1 MRPPATVWVPA
12 IESDGS
18 SSSPSR
24 SETSDE
30 VLRKAQLDLN
40 RRDSGLTC
48 MGWAPEAK
56 LAASVGGFNNG
67 NPNAKETTSVE
78 EVSKQLKCFKE
89 DLTKEEGQRLEIFG
103 QNKREDKK
111 DSKFL
116 KFLGF
121 MWSPLSWV
129 MEATAIMTIALA
141 NEGGK
146 PLVYPDI
153 IGFIDENNAGN
164 VVAALMANLVS
175 KTKVLRDRKWSEKE
189 AAILVPEDLINIK
202 LGDIV
207 PADARLLEG
216 DPLKI
221 NQATLTGVSLP
232 FTKNPGDETFAGP
245 TCKQGKIEAV
255 VMATGI
261 YTLCGKAA
269 HLVDSTWSLWPL
281 LWLQKVLTAIVLL
294 VGGIPIAM
302 PTVLSVTMTIEFHCL
317 TEQGAITKR
326 MTAIK
331 QMAGMDV
338 LCGNKT
344 ETLTLNK
351 LTVDKSLIEVY
362 PKNVD
367 QDALVLLV
375 TSASRVENQDPIDAS
390 VVNMLGD
397 PKEAKAGIKGP
408 PGSLA
413 LDGILNDGRT
423 HNRIP
428 ESETCSSR
436 SFRQG

>member
-1 MRPPATVWVPA
+1 
-12 IESDGS
+12 
-18 SSSPSR
+18 
-24 SETSDE
+24 
-30 VLRKAQLDLN
+30 
-40 RRDSGLTC
+40 
-48 MGWAPEAK
+48 
-56 LAASVGGFNNG
+56 
-67 NPNAKETTSVE
+67 
-78 EVSKQLKCFKE
+78 
-89 DLTKEEGQRLEIFG
+89 
-103 QNKREDKK
+103 
-111 DSKFL
+111 
-116 KFLGF
+116 
-121 MWSPLSWV
+121 

-146 PLVYPDI
+146 PPDYPNV

-164 VVAALMANLVS
+164 AIAALTANLVS

-189 AAILVPEDLINIK
+189 AVILVPEDLINIK

-207 PADARLLEG
+207 PADGRLLEG

-232 FTKNPGDETFAGP
+232 FTKNPDDETFAGP
-245 TCKQGKIEAV
+245 TCKQGKFEVV

-281 LWLQKVLTAIVLL
+281 LWLQKVLTTIGNFYIYSIIERMLVGIIGMYPTQHRAYQDGIDNLLVLL
-294 VGGIPIAM
+294 IGGIPIAM

-344 ETLTLNK
+344 ETLTPNK
-351 LTVDKSLIEVY
+351 LNVDKSLIEVY

-367 QDALVLLV
+367 QDALVFLV
-375 TSASRVENQDPIDAS
+375 TSASRVENQDPINAS
-390 VVNMLGD
+390 VVKMLGD
-397 PKEAKAGIKGP
+397 PKEAKARIKGEVILLELCQTQSQAHHEQGVLELVMEEKQQP
-408 PGSLA
+408 ARSGTGVVVAIKKLNQESLQELPSPSTLTVFDFRLPVVGRVSASFPHRMIGLLQA
-413 LDGILNDGRT
+413 LKGHPYFATKL
-423 HNRIP
+423 
-428 ESETCSSR
+428 S
-436 SFRQG
+436 QM